1 MSTAMSTPF
10 DRATSSIPVTVV
22 TLDAVAAQPEDVAV
36 LRLEPAL
43 HDHPRGQDCIACA
56 TRADI
61 RAMLFDLLQEVRTG
75 ARPPFR
81 QVIVD
86 AHRLADPRAIVDRL
100 DPHAPAVGLRDHTV
114 ARSFHLT
121 RVI

>member
-1 MSTAMSTPF
+1 MSAPLSTPF
-10 DRATSSIPVTVV
+10 DRATSSIPVSIV
-22 TLDAVAAQPEDVAV
+22 TSDAVPAQPVDVAV

-43 HDHPRGQDCIACA
+43 HDHPREQDCIACA

-61 RAMLFDLLQEVRTG
+61 RAMLFDLLQEVRSG
-75 ARPPFR
+75 ARTPFR

-86 AHRLADPRAIVDRL
+86 AHLLADPQPIVDRL
-100 DPHAPAVGLRDHTV
+100 DPHAPAMGLRDHTV

>member
-1 MSTAMSTPF
+1 VTAAMTTPF
-10 DRATSSIPVTVV
+10 DRPTSSIPVTIV
-22 TLDAVAAQPEDVAV
+22 TSDAVADQPADIAV

-43 HDHPRGQDCIACA
+43 HDHPGGQECVACA
-56 TRADI
+56 TRADP
-61 RAMLFDLLQEVRTG
+61 RAMLFDLLQQVRTG

-86 AHRLADPRAIVDRL
+86 AHRLADPQPIIDRL
-100 DPHAPAVGLRDHTV
+100 DPHAPATGLRDHTV
-114 ARSFHLT
+114 VRSFHLA

>member
-1 MSTAMSTPF
+1 MTASMSTPF
-10 DRATSSIPVTVV
+10 DRPTSSIPVTVV
-22 TLDAVAAQPEDVAV
+22 TSDAVAPQPEDVAV

-43 HDHPRGQDCIACA
+43 HDHRQDEDCIACA

-61 RAMLFDLLQEVRTG
+61 RAMLFNLLQEVRTG

-86 AHRLADPRAIVDRL
+86 AHRLADPRPIVDRL
-100 DPHAPAVGLRDHTV
+100 DPHARATGLRDHTV